1 MRHAAAPGLSG
12 PAPLAAVASGR
23 RTRRAGRRGTGMAL
37 TSPGARGDRRAARQA
52 RRGGPGTTED
62 LTFRERLG
70 ALRHLPPFFRLVWE
84 TSPALFVTN
93 GVLRLLRALI
103 PVTALWVGKLVVDNV
118 VTLTTGTY
126 AVTDLGQFLDTG
138 PGRAIVG
145 LLAAELGLAVLSD
158 LLGRATALCDSLLGD
173 LFTNETSVRLM
184 RHAAAL
190 DLAHFEDADFYDHL
204 ERARRQTTSRMVLLS
219 QVFGQAQDAITVV
232 SLGVGLA
239 VYAPGLLALLAL
251 ALLPAFLGEA
261 HFNAQSYSLAYSW
274 TPERRELDYLRYVGA
289 SDETAKEVKVF
300 GLNDYLADRYRT
312 LADRYYRANRAL
324 AVRRAGWGGL
334 LSAAGT
340 LGYYAAYAVIVY
352 RTGTGVFTIGTLT
365 FLAGSFARMRTLLE
379 GMLSSFSTVSGQALY
394 LADLFSFFEI
404 EPRVAS
410 RPGALAVPEPI
421 RDGFEFQDVGFR
433 YPGSDAWAVRHL
445 SFTLRAGE
453 ALALVGENG
462 AGKTTLVKLLAR
474 LYDPDE
480 GRILLDGTDLRDYDL
495 DSLRQSVGVIFQD
508 FVRYHLSAAENIA
521 VGRIDEREDR
531 PRIETSAQRSLADAV
546 IESLPEGYEQTLGK
560 RFKTG
565 VDLSGGQWQK
575 VALGRAYMRD
585 AQLLILDEPTA
596 ALDARAEYEV
606 FERFKDL
613 TEGKTAVLIS
623 HRFSTVRMADRIL
636 VLDGGEVE
644 EVGTHQELLAG
655 GGRYA
660 ELFELQAQ
668 GYR

>member
-1 MRHAAAPGLSG
+1 MPIS
-12 PAPLAAVASGR
+12 
-23 RTRRAGRRGTGMAL
+23 
-37 TSPGARGDRRAARQA
+37 SPGARGDRRAARQQQ
-52 RRGGPGTTED
+52 RGGQTAD

-84 TSPALFVTN
+84 TSPALFVAN
-93 GVLRLLRALI
+93 LGLRLVRALI
-103 PVTALWVGKLVVDNV
+103 PVTALWVGKLVIDEVVRMLTSYNVTDV
-118 VTLTTGTY
+118 VTWM
-126 AVTDLGQFLDTG
+126 DTS
-138 PGRAIVG
+138 PGITILW
-145 LLAAELGLAVLSD
+145 LLLAELGLAVLSD

-251 ALLPAFLGEA
+251 ALVPAFLGEA

-365 FLAGSFARMRTLLE
+365 FLAGSFARMRSLLE
-379 GMLSSFSTVSGQALY
+379 GMLMSFSTVSGQALY

-410 RPGALAVPEPI
+410 VPGAREVPEPI
-421 RDGFEFQDVGFR
+421 RQGFEFQDVGFR
-433 YPGSDAWAVRHL
+433 YPGSDAWAVHGL

-480 GRILLDGTDLRDYDL
+480 GRILLDGVDLKEYDL
-495 DSLRQSVGVIFQD
+495 DSLRSAVGVIFQD

-521 VGRIDEREDR
+521 VGRIAERADR

-546 IESLPEGYEQTLGK
+546 IEGLPDGYEQTLGK

-596 ALDARAEYEV
+596 ALDARAEFEV

-636 VLDGGEVE
+636 VLDGGCVE
-644 EVGTHQELLAG
+644 AIGTHRELLDQ